1 APKELQERASR
12 ELKPGDEAKLRQA
25 AATLRI
31 SGSPSAAIATSN
43 TEPTVVPDVTTS
55 GHHDDDHGLFALF
68 FDTSRNLGWLL
79 LLAGVFGAAHAL
91 TPGHG
96 KTLVAAYLVGER
108 GTVWHALLLGLS
120 TTLSHTGAVII
131 VAIFMAMSGVDITRG
146 LELVAGIMV
155 TL

>member
-1 APKELQERASR
+1 
-12 ELKPGDEAKLRQA
+12 PGDEAKLRQA
-25 AATLRI
+25 SATFRVTGAA
-31 SGSPSAAIATSN
+31 AAPAPPAAAPTIAPPADTN
-43 TEPTVVPDVTTS
+43 EA

-79 LLAGVFGAAHAL
+79 VLAGIFGAAHAL

-108 GTVWHALLLGLS
+108 GTVWHACLLGLS

-131 VAIFMAMSGVDITRG
+131 VAIFM
-146 LELVAGIMV
+146 
-155 TL
+155 